1 MMIGTGRERDE
12 ALSTVLGES
21 MPRRT
26 TKRESTRCGIFIIT
40 TCKPGRTLRKR
51 ILVSKNEKEKTCDPS
66 ESHAHTLLFAKTAAN
81 GPNINQ
87 AIHNPPRCED
97 SMIRN
102 PDVFRAIFWQI
113 SKWICCPLGNDEDAL
128 RAGRAPSFRR
138 AREGRIT
145 RPHPPQRTRR
155 TRTLARERT

>member
-1 MMIGTGRERDE
+1 MIGTGRERDE

-66 ESHAHTLLFAKTAAN
+66 ESHALAAKTGEWAQSTRLSTIPLAVK
-81 GPNINQ
+81 
-87 AIHNPPRCED
+87 
-97 SMIRN
+97 IR
-102 PDVFRAIFWQI
+102 
-113 SKWICCPLGNDEDAL
+113 
-128 RAGRAPSFRR
+128 
-138 AREGRIT
+138 
-145 RPHPPQRTRR
+145 
-155 TRTLARERT
+155 